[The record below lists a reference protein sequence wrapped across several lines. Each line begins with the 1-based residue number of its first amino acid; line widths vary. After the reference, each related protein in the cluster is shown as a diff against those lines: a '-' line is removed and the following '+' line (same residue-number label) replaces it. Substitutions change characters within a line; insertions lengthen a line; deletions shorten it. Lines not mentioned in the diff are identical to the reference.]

1 MSISPIN
8 ASTRYCG
15 LFGCPVRHSAS
26 PAFQNAGIAAM
37 GLNWRYLALEVLP
50 ENLPQAIE
58 GAKAMGFV
66 GLNLTVP
73 HKEQAFRLADEVEDS
88 ARILGSVNTLKF
100 EGLTPEGLWLPVR
113 DWGRE
118 TPRQIRSIG
127 YNTDAEAIIRALQE
141 DLGFNPAGKR
151 ILILGTGGAG
161 RVAALRLA
169 AESVAELYLV
179 NRTLSKAQSL
189 SREIESHCPNV
200 RVHIG
205 YPPETQPVD
214 LILNSTS
221 LGLKESDPLPWNG
234 QQFCLKRSALA
245 FDMIY
250 RPACTPF
257 LQAAKDAGC
266 RVANGLS
273 MLLYQGVTSLKLWS
287 GAEPPVETMRAALK
301 EHIYSPSGPDSPHA

>member
-1 MSISPIN
+1 MNTPPIN

-26 PAFQNAGIAAM
+26 PAFQNAGILAM

-50 ENLPQAIE
+50 ENLPGAIE
-58 GAKAMGFV
+58 GAKAMGFI

-88 ARILGSVNTLKF
+88 ARLLGSINTLLF
-100 EGLTPEGLWLPVR
+100 EGLTEEGWLPVR
-113 DWGRE
+113 DWGGN
-118 TPRQIRSIG
+118 TPRQIRSVG
-127 YNTDAEAIIRALQE
+127 YNTDAEAIIRALGE
-141 DLGFNPAGKR
+141 DLGFSPAGKK

-169 AESVAELYLV
+169 TEGAAALYLV
-179 NRTLSKAQSL
+179 NRTLSKAESL
-189 SREIESHCPNV
+189 RREIETHYPAL

-205 YPPETQPVD
+205 YPPQTETVD
-214 LILNSTS
+214 LVMNSTS
-221 LGLKESDPLPWNG
+221 LGLREADPLPWDG

-257 LQAAKDAGC
+257 LEAARAAGC
-266 RVANGLS
+266 RSANGLS
-273 MLLYQGVTSLKLWS
+273 MLLYQGVTALKLWS
-287 GAEPPVETMRAALK
+287 GAEPPVETMRAALR
-301 EHIYSPSGPDSPHA
+301 EHVYSPSSPALPHA

>member
-1 MSISPIN
+1 MNGSPIN

-50 ENLPQAIE
+50 ENLSRAIE

-88 ARILGSVNTLKF
+88 ARMLGSVNTLKF
-100 EGLTPEGLWLPVR
+100 EGLTAEGAWLPVR
-113 DWGRE
+113 DWGQE
-118 TPRQIRSIG
+118 TPQQIRSVG
-127 YNTDAEAIIRALQE
+127 YNTDAEAIIRALKE
-141 DLGFNPAGKR
+141 DLQFNPEGKK
-151 ILILGTGGAG
+151 ILILGAGGAG

-169 AESVAELYLV
+169 AESAAKLFLV

-189 SREIESHCPNV
+189 SREIETHAPNV
-200 RVHIG
+200 RVRIG

-214 LILNSTS
+214 LVLNSTS
-221 LGLKESDPLPWNG
+221 LGLKESDPLPWDD
-234 QQFCLKRSALA
+234 QQFCLKRAARA

-287 GAEPPVETMRAALK
+287 GAEPPVETMRTALK
-301 EHIYSPSGPDSPHA
+301 EHIYSPSGTDSPHE

>member
-1 MSISPIN
+1 MNRLPIN

-58 GAKAMGFV
+58 GAKAMGFM
-66 GLNLTVP
+66 GLNLTIP
-73 HKEQAFRLADEVEDS
+73 HKEQAFRLADQVEDS
-88 ARILGSVNTLKF
+88 ARILGSVNTLVF
-100 EGLTPEGLWLPVR
+100 EGLTAEGTWVPVR

-127 YNTDAEAIIRALQE
+127 YNTDAEAIIRALKE
-141 DLGFNPAGKR
+141 DLQFNPKGKR

-169 AESVAELYLV
+169 AESAAELYLV

-189 SREIESHCPNV
+189 SREIETHTPNV

-221 LGLKESDPLPWNG
+221 LGLKESDPLPWDG
-234 QQFCLKRSALA
+234 QQFCLERSARA

-301 EHIYSPSGPDSPHA
+301 EHIYPPSGPDSSHE